1 MAISWTKHPVMDG
14 VIPTKDEM
22 VKMGPDKV
30 LEIFSINCE
39 HDNSALVQNLTPP
52 MRFNI
57 YVCDFQQVGC
67 SF

>member
-1 MAISWTKHPVMDG
+1 MFGTTTSMNIVGSYLKRSAS
-14 VIPTKDEM
+14 E
-22 VKMGPDKV
+22 KV

-57 YVCDFQQVGC
+57 YVWDFQQVGC